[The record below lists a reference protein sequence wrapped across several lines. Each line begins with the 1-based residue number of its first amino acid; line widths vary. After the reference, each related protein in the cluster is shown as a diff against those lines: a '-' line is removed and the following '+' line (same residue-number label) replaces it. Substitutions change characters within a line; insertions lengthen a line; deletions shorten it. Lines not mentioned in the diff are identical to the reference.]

1 VILETEFGKNG
12 RFSGKFPAFSLQ
24 AIVRSPLARRANWG
38 SVDAFPRKARS
49 MLRFLKL
56 LLIAPF
62 AILFLVFAFA
72 NGQFVTVSFDPLAS
86 GDVPAYSI
94 EARMFIVLTVAIM
107 IGVVAGGV
115 ATWFGQGKHR
125 RAARMYRAEADRLH
139 GELQAAKA
147 SLAPPLNAVK
157 RA

>member
-1 VILETEFGKNG
+1 
-12 RFSGKFPAFSLQ
+12 
-24 AIVRSPLARRANWG
+24 LARRAKSG
-38 SVDAFPRKARS
+38 SVGAFHMKGRAAP

-62 AILFLVFAFA
+62 AILFLIFAFA

-107 IGVVAGGV
+107 IGVVAGGM

-147 SLAPPLNAVK
+147 ALAPPLNAVK